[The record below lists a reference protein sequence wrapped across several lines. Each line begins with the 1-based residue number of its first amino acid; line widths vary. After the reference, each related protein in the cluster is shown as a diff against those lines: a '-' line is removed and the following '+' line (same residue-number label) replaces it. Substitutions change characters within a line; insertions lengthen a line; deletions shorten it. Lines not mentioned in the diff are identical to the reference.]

1 MQDNSYTIAFN
12 IAPFVTYLDVQRIL
26 GDLIPITTERHINVL
41 LGRKNNTLATFPTV
55 AVLQSKSALE
65 DIRAGLLDRSF
76 FKVNCNVRRWTE
88 DESVPYLSCAV
99 NNMVNE
105 LTKDSIV
112 LYCKRACPVE
122 LHQQLAQL
130 LLDESDP
137 QLIMNQYVTI
147 TINGTKQPSL

>member
-1 MQDNSYTIAFN
+1 
-12 IAPFVTYLDVQRIL
+12 
-26 GDLIPITTERHINVL
+26 
-41 LGRKNNTLATFPTV
+41 
-55 AVLQSKSALE
+55 
-65 DIRAGLLDRSF
+65 
-76 FKVNCNVRRWTE
+76 
-88 DESVPYLSCAV
+88 V
-99 NNMVNE
+99 NNVANE

-112 LYCKRACPVE
+112 MYCKRACPVE